1 MSGFAEIPQRPPSAS
16 VSSEVVAVHC
26 VLGCVGGGGV
36 MMAKF
41 VVWDSALSEL
51 NEGSM
56 QPTFPPLRC
65 A

>member
-1 MSGFAEIPQRPPSAS
+1 MPGFAEIPRLPPSAS

-41 VVWDSALSEL
+41 GGCHLGL
-51 NEGSM
+51 CFEG
-56 QPTFPPLRC
+56 T
-65 A
+65 

>member
-26 VLGCVGGGGV
+26 VLGCIGGGGV

-41 VVWDSALSEL
+41 AGRGCRLGLCFE
-51 NEGSM
+51 
-56 QPTFPPLRC
+56 
-65 A
+65 